1 MSERAGSGF
10 RAFLL
15 IWAGQSV
22 SLLGSRLTSF
32 ALSVWAFERT
42 GSVTLFGWT
51 VLLGTLPGL
60 LAAPWAGALV
70 DRWSRRWVLILCD
83 AGSALVTLAAMLL
96 LAGGQL
102 QIWHLCILLA
112 VGSVFDSFQQPAY
125 LAAVARLVAPG
136 HLGRTSGMMQLSMA
150 GARILA
156 PGLAGWLIHAVGLP
170 SVLMADFVSFLAGIL
185 TLTLVRLPAMPAMP
199 ATPEITTAASPSLW
213 REIGA
218 GWRYIRERPGL
229 LRLAGLLA
237 GAGFLMSMLEV
248 LMLPLLL
255 TFASVTAAGVVSSAV
270 GMGMLLGSLAMSA
283 WGGPRRRIHGILGFA
298 LVQGVALAVAGLRP
312 DLALVTVAF
321 FVFALSMP
329 VVDGCDQTVWQSK
342 TPAPL
347 QGRVFAFRRLCAQ
360 SVAPLGMLVAGPLAD
375 RVFEPLLA
383 RRGLLAA
390 SAGRI
395 FGTGPGRGMGL
406 MLTILGIA
414 LVALVLA
421 ASSSQSLRRLEDD
434 LPDAPPNIPNTPES
448 LADAP
453 QAAPQAAPQVAV

>member
-1 MSERAGSGF
+1 MSERTGSGF

-70 DRWSRRWVLILCD
+70 DRWSRRWVMMLSD

-112 VGSVFDSFQQPAY
+112 VGSVLDSFQQPAY

-136 HLGRTSGMMQLSMA
+136 HLGRTSGMMQLSLA

-170 SVLMADFVSFLAGIL
+170 AVLTADFVSFLAGIL
-185 TLTLVRLPAMPAMP
+185 TLALVRLPALPAASDLP
-199 ATPEITTAASPSLW
+199 PSPQTAAASPSLW
-213 REIGA
+213 GEIVA

-255 TFASVTAAGVVSSAV
+255 TFASVTAAGAVSSAV
-270 GMGMLLGSLAMSA
+270 GLGMLLGSVAMSA
-283 WGGPRRRIHGILGFA
+283 WGGPRRRIHGILGFS
-298 LVQGVALAVAGLRP
+298 LVQGLALAAAGLRP
-312 DLALVTVAF
+312 DLALVTAAF

-329 VVDGCDQTVWQSK
+329 VVEGSDQTVWQSK
-342 TPAPL
+342 TPAAL
-347 QGRVFAFRRLCAQ
+347 QGRVFAFRRLCGQ

-383 RRGLLAA
+383 RGGPLAA
-390 SAGRI
+390 SAGRVL
-395 FGTGPGRGMGL
+395 GTGPGRGMGL
-406 MLTILGIA
+406 MLTLLGLALLALILG
-414 LVALVLA
+414 A
-421 ASSSQSLRRLEDD
+421 ASSPSLRRLEDE
-434 LPDAPPNIPNTPES
+434 LPDAPLVEAS
-448 LADAP
+448 R
-453 QAAPQAAPQVAV
+453 VAV